1 MKRML
6 YSITSLLLIAVM
18 NLFVMGAHSSAMSMS
33 SSHSTSG
40 MKHAKTS
47 VSCISLCASATSY
60 RLSDLEII
68 ENEDDDEPSAPF
80 YLAFQQ
86 PLYSLN
92 SHHTAVAREAVKFEP
107 PPGLPAYIQF
117 AVFRT

>member
-1 MKRML
+1 
-6 YSITSLLLIAVM
+6 M

-33 SSHSTSG
+33 SSHSMSG

-60 RLSDLEII
+60 KLNDLEII
-68 ENEDDDEPSAPF
+68 DNEDEDEPSKPF
-80 YLAFQQ
+80 YTACQQ
-86 PLYSLN
+86 PLLSLA
-92 SHHTAVAREAVKFEP
+92 SQHTALAREAVKFEP

>member
-1 MKRML
+1 
-6 YSITSLLLIAVM
+6 M

-33 SSHSTSG
+33 SSHSMSG

-47 VSCISLCASATSY
+47 VSCISLCASATTY
-60 RLSDLEII
+60 RLNDLEII
-68 ENEDDDEPSAPF
+68 DNDEDDDEPSTPF
-80 YLAFQQ
+80 YTAFQQ
-86 PLYSLN
+86 PLLSLALQ
-92 SHHTAVAREAVKFEP
+92 HTSLAREAVKFEP

>member
-1 MKRML
+1 
-6 YSITSLLLIAVM
+6 M

-33 SSHSTSG
+33 SSHSMSG

-47 VSCISLCASATSY
+47 VSCISLCASATTY

-68 ENEDDDEPSAPF
+68 DNEEDDEPSTPF
-80 YLAFQQ
+80 YTAFQQ
-86 PLYSLN
+86 PLLGLASQ
-92 SHHTAVAREAVKFEP
+92 HTVLAREAVKFEP